1 MEQRGCVSLAVLDL
15 CEGCASFS
23 RLHGLCT
30 ISALWDCD
38 DDLHRHREASSAAC
52 RLLHLSCIAWFSRSA
67 LRVFSRL
74 SSVFNGNPPPSADQR
89 SISCIVYCIGAA
101 GVLGSSSAHTRFSAA
116 PQE

>member
-30 ISALWDCD
+30 ISALWDCV
-38 DDLHRHREASSAAC
+38 DDLHRHREAIWAAC

-74 SSVFNGNPPPSADQR
+74 
-89 SISCIVYCIGAA
+89 
-101 GVLGSSSAHTRFSAA
+101 
-116 PQE
+116 